1 MAVNIKL
8 PDGSVREYADGSSI
22 EDVAA
27 SISSGLRKNAVA
39 GKLDGI
45 VVDLS
50 TTLHEGAL
58 VEIVTLDSPEGL
70 EVMRH
75 STGSLDGSSSE
86 TFIW

>member
-1 MAVNIKL
+1 MV
-8 PDGSVREYADGSSI
+8 PVREYADGSSI

-39 GKLDGI
+39 NSNLDGI

-75 STGSLDGSSSE
+75 STAHLMRSSSE
-86 TFIW
+86 AFIW